1 MRPRRVW
8 DCPVLMNFWSS
19 VIGLAVSVH
28 FGAFLEKLLIQL
40 TSNLA
45 EKISW
50 GFAGLMPILK
60 TVTFG
65 NILVSLGNIRSS

>member
-1 MRPRRVW
+1 MGE
-8 DCPVLMNFWSS
+8 CGPVCLGLPSPDEFLVICGWSLQFLC
-19 VIGLAVSVH
+19 ILAH
-28 FGAFLEKLLIQL
+28 FQENSLIQL
-40 TSNLA
+40 TSTLA

-65 NILVSLGNIRSS
+65 NILVSFG